1 MTERSLTG
9 KRWTLR
15 EHGVSGDVVGALR
28 SARNLDAV
36 IDPADCVPPDAMK
49 ALEQMKRA
57 IAEKECIAIFGDYDC
72 DGITSSLQLL
82 RFLRRHGGNPRV
94 RLPHRQRDGYG
105 LQLPTVE
112 ALAAEGVQLLI
123 TVDNGGVATEAVAEA
138 RKRGMDV
145 IIIDHHRL
153 APVRPDAN
161 VILHP
166 DDVPALADAAPCAA
180 GLVYL
185 LQRAWE
191 GGDWEGSDQ
200 DLALA
205 AIGTVADLV
214 PLRGINRAIVI
225 DGLRALGR
233 LPDCPLKELARG
245 VAEDRA
251 LTCQDIAFRIAPR
264 LNAAGRM
271 DDPAVA
277 LEALLFGGEALAKL
291 EGLNRQRQE
300 ITETLFRQSL
310 DALRAGGHENDPFLC
325 IAGAFPAGIVGLL
338 AGKLTEM
345 FGRPS
350 LVASIVSDVCTA
362 SLRSPAAYDVAGALT
377 RMAPLLRTF
386 GGHAQAGGCTFDA
399 ANLPLLR
406 TNLCADVLAR
416 TTAEQ
421 LEPTLWI
428 DAVVQAGNINASLL
442 RSLEGLAPHGQGNPE
457 PLFLVENVRMDK
469 LRTCGRDNAHL
480 QGSIGPLRSIGWRLG
495 NLLPLL
501 PQAQVDLACRVTR
514 DDWRGGEAI
523 QLEIADVRLAV
534 RKEAPKLAVA

>member
-9 KRWTLR
+9 KKWTLR
-15 EHGVSGDVVGALR
+15 DGASDDIVRTLR
-28 SARNLDAV
+28 AARNLDAA
-36 IDPADCVPPDAMK
+36 IDPANCVPPDAMK
-49 ALEQMKRA
+49 ALERMKHA
-57 IAEKECIAIFGDYDC
+57 IAKNECIAIFGDYDC

-105 LQLPTVE
+105 LQFPTVE

-123 TVDNGGVATEAVAEA
+123 TVDNGGAATEAVAEA
-138 RKRGMDV
+138 RRRGMDV

-191 GGDWEGSDQ
+191 GGDWEGSDE

-233 LPDCPLKELARG
+233 LHECPLRDLARS
-245 VAEDRA
+245 VNENKP

-264 LNAAGRM
+264 INAAGRM

-300 ITETLFRQSL
+300 ITEALLRESL
-310 DALRAGGHENDPFLC
+310 DMLRTGGHERDPFLC

-350 LVASIVSDVCTA
+350 LVASIVGDACTA

-399 ANLPLLR
+399 ANLAQLR
-406 TNLCADVLAR
+406 AGLCEDVLAR

-421 LEPTLWI
+421 LEPTLWL
-428 DAVVQAGNINASLL
+428 DAAIAAGKINPALL
-442 RSLEGLAPHGQGNPE
+442 RALEELAPHGQGNPE

-514 DDWRGGEAI
+514 DDWRGGDNV
-523 QLEIADVRLAV
+523 QLEIVDVRLAV
-534 RKEAPKLAVA
+534 REPVAA